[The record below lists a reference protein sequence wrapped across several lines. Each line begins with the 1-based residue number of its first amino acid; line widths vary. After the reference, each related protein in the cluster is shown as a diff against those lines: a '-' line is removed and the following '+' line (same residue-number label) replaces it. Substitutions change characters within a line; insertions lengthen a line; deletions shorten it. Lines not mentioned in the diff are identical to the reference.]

1 MSRLGKITRRAV
13 RDRAILNIARLGL
26 AACSDPFRGFFL
38 PHSVTS
44 SRQCICHQYSSALYW
59 RVQTVWPHEVFNVVK
74 HWVWFFFFFEQEKRL
89 DKGQIWWMMSAS
101 CSRQKKKKHQHTGA
115 VKLFTFMLTNV
126 SSFFFLSIIAHL
138 RADSNSLGLLNDTSH
153 KLCNDKKELHFM
165 QHSISYKRV
174 HGFVSDRNKH
184 SSHTHNQSSSH
195 HLSISNLILPSVSN
209 PRHSTVH
216 AWVAEAVVV

>member
-74 HWVWFFFFFEQEKRL
+74 HWVCFFFLWTGK
-89 DKGQIWWMMSAS
+89 KA
-101 CSRQKKKKHQHTGA
+101 RQGADLMDDECIMLQTKKKKHQHTGA

>member
-59 RVQTVWPHEVFNVVK
+59 RVQTVRPHDLVNVVK
-74 HWVWFFFFFEQEKRL
+74 DWLCFFFFLWKKKKL

-101 CSRQKKKKHQHTGA
+101 CSRQKKKTSTYRSCKVIHFYAHQCF
-115 VKLFTFMLTNV
+115 LI
-126 SSFFFLSIIAHL
+126 FF
-138 RADSNSLGLLNDTSH
+138 SLNHCSPARRFEFSGLAQWHITQTL
-153 KLCNDKKELHFM
+153 
-165 QHSISYKRV
+165 Q
-174 HGFVSDRNKH
+174 
-184 SSHTHNQSSSH
+184 
-195 HLSISNLILPSVSN
+195 
-209 PRHSTVH
+209 
-216 AWVAEAVVV
+216 W